1 MSGISVGHFVV
12 AREINLRSSKVILN
26 GSECSL
32 CAYKMGAECP
42 APLLCLVFTFVN
54 PHFAISDPFAV
65 MFSCFLTNLLTFSP
79 LFLQ

>member
-32 CAYKMGAECP
+32 CAYKMGADCP

-65 MFSCFLTNLLTFSP
+65 MFSYFLTNLVTFSP
-79 LFLQ
+79 LFL